1 MTVTKGGTDLVEW
14 SFNTTVQKKINGVW
28 TTIASGPVSEIL
40 IENINKNGGNEDES
54 TLAYMHAPYLSWT
67 MLRLN
72 GEPVITSPPD
82 DPTPFEF
89 RNLHIVHDNR
99 YHEGNNIMWIWL
111 EPGNNSLLVQGDYV
125 YL

>member
-1 MTVTKGGTDLVEW
+1 GGTDLVEW
-14 SFNTTVQKKINGVW
+14 SFNTTVQKLVNGVW
-28 TTIASGPVSEIL
+28 TTVASGPITD
-40 IENINKNGGNEDES
+40 IKITNINKNGGVTGSNL
-54 TLAYMHAPYLSWT
+54 TYMHAPYLSNT

-82 DPTPFEF
+82 DQTPFEF
-89 RNLHIVHDNR
+89 TNLHIVHDNR